1 MGKREGEKVCVKI
14 ARTDRFRKC
23 VWHTMCERLGHPR
36 FMHNLSRV
44 LEMSV
49 KMFHAQGDKRT

>member
-23 VWHTMCERLGHPR
+23 VWHTMCETGAPE
-36 FMHNLSRV
+36 V
-44 LEMSV
+44 
-49 KMFHAQGDKRT
+49 HA